1 LKEKALAAWKEKR
14 KIMGRYNTTADSYD
28 EQYED
33 EQRGKYRKALENVEV
48 RGKNLL
54 DVGCGSGL
62 FFQEVAAQ
70 AQLVVG
76 VDVSLKLLRKANS
89 QAKKFPDVFVVQA
102 DADHLPFRADF
113 FGGIFVFTV
122 LQNMPKPAQM
132 LAELKRAAA
141 VGSRIVVT
149 GLKKAF
155 ALDKYMDVLED
166 SGMQV
171 EVFIDDAVI
180 NCDVAVLSA

>member
-1 LKEKALAAWKEKR
+1 LKEKVLAAWKEKR

-33 EQRGKYRKALENVEV
+33 EQRKYEEHENVEV

-70 AQLVVG
+70 TQLVVG

-89 QAKKFPDVFVVQA
+89 QAKKFPAVFVVQA
-102 DADHLPFRADF
+102 DADHLPFIDEFYGAV
-113 FGGIFVFTV
+113 FVFTV
-122 LQNMPKPAQM
+122 LQNMPKPAKTVS
-132 LAELKRAAA
+132 ELNR
-141 VGSRIVVT
+141 VTESGGRVVVT

-155 ALDKYMDVLED
+155 TLEKFMDMIED

-171 EVFIDDAVI
+171 EAFIDDQVI
-180 NCDVAVLSA
+180 NCYIAVLSA

>member
-1 LKEKALAAWKEKR
+1 MAVWKKKR

-33 EQRGKYRKALENVEV
+33 EQRGKYRKALENVDV

-70 AQLVVG
+70 TQLVVG
-76 VDVSLKLLRKANS
+76 VDVSLKLLLKANS

-102 DADHLPFRADF
+102 DADHLPFVDEL
-113 FGGIFVFTV
+113 FGAVFVFTV
-122 LQNMPKPAQM
+122 LQNMPK
-132 LAELKRAAA
+132 LAKMVSELNR
-141 VGSRIVVT
+141 VTESGGRVVVT

-155 ALDKYMDVLED
+155 TLEKFMDIVED

-171 EVFIDDAVI
+171 EAFIDDQVI
-180 NCDVAVLSA
+180 NCYIAVLSA